1 MTKRRTYTASFKSKV
16 ALEALRGELTLP
28 QIADKYGIAQ
38 SIVGKWKKA
47 AIQGLPKVFAGNDT
61 ISANQREIRALHAKI
76 GELVIEKDF
85 LDNAFSK

>member
-1 MTKRRTYTASFKSKV
+1 MTKRRNYTASFKSKV

-38 SIVGKWKKA
+38 SMVGKWKKA
-47 AIQGLPKVFAGNDT
+47 AIERLPHVFAGKDT
-61 ISANQREIRALHAKI
+61 ISANHTEIRSLHAKI
-76 GELVIEKDF
+76 GELIIEKDF